1 VPTLQ
6 TYEQEDFAHVALL
19 FDAWTPDPSPSPNWL
34 GIVAENRAMD
44 PSPTPSGLIQAPA
57 IYAAWAL
64 DYDECEGDYEGL
76 SAPVRFGRLTIAMFT
91 EPAAGK
97 EALHRL
103 RVALRK
109 LFEDL
114 NDGPLC
120 FDIQAATPRRVGQT
134 AGGWYVENLTVPFCG
149 G

>member
-1 VPTLQ
+1 MPTLQ

-19 FDAWTPDPSPSPNWL
+19 FDAWTPDPSPSPNWYE
-34 GIVAENRAMD
+34 IVPENRQPD
-44 PSPTPSGLIQAPA
+44 PLPVFSESLHEPA

-76 SAPVRFGRLTIAMFT
+76 SAPVRFGRLTIAIFT
-91 EPAAGK
+91 QPGAGK
-97 EALHRL
+97 EAVHLL
-103 RVALRK
+103 RKALRK

-114 NDGPLC
+114 DDGPLC

-134 AGGWYVENLTVPFCG
+134 AGGWYVETLTVPFTG